1 MIVSFIRFFSVA
13 QHWIRLVYSS
23 TCHEFLVTIFAGQ
36 KYRLCI
42 TMLNISHVVAFL
54 IYTRVSLKNVLLLTL
69 SDQRFSDF
77 FMSKVLL
84 QDSNGIPH

>member
-23 TCHEFLVTIFAGQ
+23 NCHEFLVTIFAGQ

-42 TMLNISHVVAFL
+42 NNAEYFTCCNISDLHKGEFEKCIAVDAV
-54 IYTRVSLKNVLLLTL
+54 R
-69 SDQRFSDF
+69 
-77 FMSKVLL
+77 SKVFRFFPVK
-84 QDSNGIPH
+84 GTATGF